1 MDTRKVE
8 NYFLGSFK
16 VNFKNSDISLLFR
29 LLEQASITI
38 EQQQHQMRVLKS
50 EQDNFKQLI
59 STLQEQVL
67 VEIKK
72 GAILSNQLIATREQ
86 LDGIRPTELPWNILS
101 VAMKP
106 FRTHSDIE
114 LLTTATENNE
124 LQGKNSKTLRCNPF
138 YSFCRSDER
147 NL

>member
-1 MDTRKVE
+1 
-8 NYFLGSFK
+8 
-16 VNFKNSDISLLFR
+16 
-29 LLEQASITI
+29 
-38 EQQQHQMRVLKS
+38 MRILKS

-86 LDGIRPTELPWNILS
+86 LDGIKPNEVPWNILS

-106 FRTHSDIE
+106 FRSHSDID
-114 LLTTATENNE
+114 LLTTATENNQ
-124 LQGKNSKTLRCNPF
+124 LQGKNSKKLRYYPF
-138 YSFCRSDER
+138 HSFCRSDE
-147 NL
+147 

>member
-1 MDTRKVE
+1 MDTQKVE
-8 NYFLGSFK
+8 NNCIRSFK

-38 EQQQHQMRVLKS
+38 EQQQHKMRILKF

-59 STLQEQVL
+59 ATLQEQVL

-86 LDGIRPTELPWNILS
+86 LDGIKPTELPWNILS

-106 FRTHSDIE
+106 FRSHSDID
-114 LLTTATENNE
+114 LLTKATEYNE
-124 LQGKNSKTLRCNPF
+124 LQGKNSKNLRYHPF
-138 YSFCRSDER
+138 YSFCRSDE
-147 NL
+147 